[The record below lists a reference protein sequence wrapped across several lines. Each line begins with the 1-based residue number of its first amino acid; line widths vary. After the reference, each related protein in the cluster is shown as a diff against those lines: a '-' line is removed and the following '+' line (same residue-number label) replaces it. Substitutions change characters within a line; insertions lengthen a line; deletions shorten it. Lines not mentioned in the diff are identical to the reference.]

1 MMDEELY
8 REMIEEH
15 EREEVESLQLLPDLK
30 VSHRR
35 AFIPPPPFSAEFG
48 EVSDFFREN
57 INDFL
62 VFQISF
68 LFFRIH

>member
-30 VSHRR
+30 VSQIGVYI
-35 AFIPPPPFSAEFG
+35 FLKIITPPPF
-48 EVSDFFREN
+48 
-57 INDFL
+57 
-62 VFQISF
+62 
-68 LFFRIH
+68 FRILRGFRWVGES

>member
-30 VSHRR
+30 VSQIGVYI
-35 AFIPPPPFSAEFG
+35 FLKIITPPP
-48 EVSDFFREN
+48 
-57 INDFL
+57 
-62 VFQISF
+62 SF
-68 LFFRIH
+68 LEF